1 MDFSLSHYD
10 DGIERNR
17 TKTMSTADTLL
28 PAEVDEVPTQPSLS
42 ESLEAEQEKE
52 ATTNA
57 APDELKE
64 PSEQGQ
70 AGEEPLMNQEPLSTT
85 TLPSPVALAASVLPA
100 GAVDTD
106 HHDQP
111 VGEEQ
116 QGAHYEPFNYATGA
130 PATLPVENDEV
141 MKDAGTDLTAN
152 VAVTESDT
160 NSEGLNLKHDEDH
173 PSEQEMQAMEQAV
186 MAEASMSTDSAMA
199 PPPIKK
205 RRIGSKRSSVR
216 PWNDMLYE
224 LLKYR
229 MTHGHVMVPFKT
241 GGDLGKWVS
250 QQRTQY
256 ANVQK
261 AMREKPVQA
270 LTNSEYL
277 TEERMRVLT
286 SIGFVW
292 DVVQADND
300 ARWKKR
306 YDELK
311 NYRLANG
318 HCNVPQ
324 STDLGKWVK
333 VCTLDV

>member
-1 MDFSLSHYD
+1 M
-10 DGIERNR
+10 
-17 TKTMSTADTLL
+17 TTADTLL
-28 PAEVDEVPTQPSLS
+28 HAEVDEVPEPATMEPM
-42 ESLEAEQEKE
+42 EEENEA
-52 ATTNA
+52 TNA
-57 APDELKE
+57 AQNGGEE

-70 AGEEPLMNQEPLSTT
+70 AKAEHQEQQE
-85 TLPSPVALAASVLPA
+85 LPGTNHGLPPPVALATSVLPA
-100 GAVDTD
+100 GTVESHTPI
-106 HHDQP
+106 Q
-111 VGEEQ
+111 VTQEQ
-116 QGAHYEPFNYATGA
+116 QHAHYEPFNYAPA
-130 PATLPVENDEV
+130 PGLPEDSDQV
-141 MKDAGTDLTAN
+141 MKDGGTDLTAN
-152 VAVTESDT
+152 GLDT
-160 NSEGLNLKHDEDH
+160 NAGMEGMNHLKHEEEH
-173 PSEQEMQAMEQAV
+173 PSEQEMRAMEHAV
-186 MAEASMSTDSAMA
+186 MAEVSVPGDGTISA
-199 PPPIKK
+199 PPLKK
-205 RRIGSKRSSVR
+205 RRTGSKRSAVR

-229 MTHGHVMVPFKT
+229 MAHGHVMVPFKT

-261 AMREKPVQA
+261 ALRDKQNLNGNEF
-270 LTNSEYL
+270 LI
-277 TEERMRVLT
+277 EERMRVLT

-311 NYRLANG
+311 DYRLQHG

-333 VCTLDV
+333 VCITN